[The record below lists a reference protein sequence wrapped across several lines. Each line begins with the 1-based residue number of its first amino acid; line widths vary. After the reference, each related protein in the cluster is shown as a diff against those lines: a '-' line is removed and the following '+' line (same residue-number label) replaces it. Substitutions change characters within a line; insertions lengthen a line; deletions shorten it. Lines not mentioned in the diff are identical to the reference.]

1 LVGALWSPT
10 EATVDPREAIGRLPA
25 WLQEH
30 HGVELRFG
38 ETVQEIRLPRVRTSR
53 GELQADRV
61 IVCSGADFETL
72 YPEHFRAAALTR
84 CKLQMLRTG
93 PQPTAWTLGPALCAG
108 LTLAHYDSFQTC
120 PSLPALRE
128 RLHATLPF
136 HTAHGI
142 HVLVSETGRRELTLG
157 DSHAYG
163 LTVDPFDREDIN
175 AAILGYL
182 GTFLQA
188 PSLAIAE
195 RWHGVYPKL
204 TNGGS
209 EWVFSPEPGVTL
221 VNGLGGAG
229 MTLSFGLAEEVVAAL
244 P

>member
-1 LVGALWSPT
+1 
-10 EATVDPREAIGRLPA
+10 
-25 WLQEH
+25 
-30 HGVELRFG
+30 
-38 ETVQEIRLPRVRTSR
+38 
-53 GELQADRV
+53 
-61 IVCSGADFETL
+61 
-72 YPEHFRAAALTR
+72 
-84 CKLQMLRTG
+84 
-93 PQPTAWTLGPALCAG
+93 
-108 LTLAHYDSFQTC
+108 
-120 PSLPALRE
+120 
-128 RLHATLPF
+128 
-136 HTAHGI
+136 
-142 HVLVSETGRRELTLG
+142 VSETGRRELTLG